1 MSYGRRHASLLV
13 GVSQLIVAVAL
24 GTQCATGLKSTEWDD
39 IAPKPELLTGQ
50 RPECPR
56 SWDVILLRGQKQ
68 DELVAQSLPGGHLS
82 VADNITGVPEFH
94 DCQRFR
100 LAGDSSAQGKGFND
114 GVSFGSLIAIFAA
127 SYLDSLPVRLARL
140 RDTSTTSATSA
151 AAALIYGV
159 DGGYTHGR
167 FHIAQ
172 EFNCLYM
179 WRGEKADTMQWH
191 AKIVPVGQHHEQCL
205 KPYSP
210 AEHPEWDLQVVV
222 DSPREFGKYS
232 DYPPVA
238 RWDWDETSK
247 QQYIGIKCGRAWC
260 QIGDPGFSPS
270 PPYAVGA
277 TGAAA
282 RVVRIKGWYDEQYL
296 AVENAAGAVVPSS
309 VKGTIVPAPDLESRT
324 VASYDHRWLPTAY
337 VSLSGGTSA
346 ELTFLRTRY
355 NFDPLPVSASL
366 PAMNTLYLCHGT
378 REDCTVPL
386 PPSGPLQ
393 PSVNCGLD
401 VWPFDG
407 TPLKHW
413 WIKTISPARPGT
425 VMFHCVTRREHKS
438 EVAWMPGTT
447 RWRWLAQDE
456 TTWML
461 CDVGCCEKD
470 NQPFAM

>member
-1 MSYGRRHASLLV
+1 MSCGRRHLSLLIRV
-13 GVSQLIVAVAL
+13 TWLIVAVAL

-68 DELVAQSLPGGHLS
+68 GELVPQSLPGGHLS
-82 VADNITGVPEFH
+82 VADNTTNVPEFH
-94 DCQRFR
+94 DCQRF
-100 LAGDSSAQGKGFND
+100 LVAGDSAAD
-114 GVSFGSLIAIFAA
+114 GRPSSNGMSFGSLIAIFAA
-127 SYLDSLPVRLARL
+127 SYLDSLPVRFNRL
-140 RDTSTTSATSA
+140 RDSSTSSSTSI

-167 FHIAQ
+167 FHIEQ

-179 WRGEKADTMQWH
+179 WRGEKGDTMQWH
-191 AKIVPVGQHHEQCL
+191 AKIVPVGPHHEQCL

-210 AEHPEWDLQVVV
+210 TEHPEWDLQVLV
-222 DSPREFGKYS
+222 DSPREFQKYD

-238 RWDWDETSK
+238 RWDWDEANQ
-247 QQYIGIKCGRAWC
+247 QQYIDIKCGRALC
-260 QIGDPGFSPS
+260 EIGNPGFAASS
-270 PPYAVGA
+270 RYAVGA
-277 TGAAA
+277 TGADA
-282 RVVRIKGWYDEQYL
+282 RVERIKGWYDEQYL

-309 VKGTIVPAPDLESRT
+309 VKGTIIPAPDLESRT
-324 VASYDHRWLPTAY
+324 VASYDSTWLPAAY
-337 VSLSGGTSA
+337 VSLSGGTPS
-346 ELTFLRTRY
+346 ELSFLRTRY
-355 NFDPLPVSASL
+355 NFDPLPVSPILKS
-366 PAMNTLYLCHGT
+366 MNTLFLCHGT
-378 REDCTVPL
+378 RDACKVPV

-425 VMFHCVTRREHKS
+425 VMFRCVTRREHKS
-438 EVAWMPGTT
+438 EVAWMPGTA
-447 RWRWLAQDE
+447 RWRWLARDE

-470 NQPFAM
+470 NQPFPM

>member
-1 MSYGRRHASLLV
+1 MSNGRRHASLLLRL
-13 GVSQLIVAVAL
+13 SQLILAVAL

-39 IAPKPELLTGQ
+39 IMPKPELLTGQ

-56 SWDVILLRGQKQ
+56 SFDTILLKGQKEG
-68 DELVAQSLPGGHLS
+68 ELVAQSLPGGHLS
-82 VADNITGVPEFH
+82 VAENITGVPEFH

-100 LAGDSSAQGKGFND
+100 VLGDKSVVGTASSN

-127 SYLDSLPVRLARL
+127 SYLDSLPVRVNRL
-140 RDTSTTSATSA
+140 RDSSSSALSV

-167 FHIAQ
+167 FRIEQ

-179 WRGEKADTMQWH
+179 WRGEKADTIQWH
-191 AKIVPVGQHHEQCL
+191 AKIIPVGSDHSLCL
-205 KPYSP
+205 KPYP
-210 AEHPEWDLQVVV
+210 VAEHPELDLVVIV
-222 DSPREFGKYS
+222 DSPREFRKDS
-232 DYPPVA
+232 AYPRVA
-238 RWDWDETSK
+238 RWDWDEASK

-260 QIGDPGFSPS
+260 EIGDPGFTPS
-270 PPYAVGA
+270 SPYAVGS
-277 TGAAA
+277 TGAESQ
-282 RVVRIKGWYDEQYL
+282 VERIKGWYDEQYL
-296 AVENAAGAVVPSS
+296 AVKNEAGAVVPSS
-309 VKGTIVPAPDLESRT
+309 VKGTIFPAPDLESRT
-324 VASYDHRWLPTAY
+324 TASYDHNWLPTAY
-337 VSLSGGTSA
+337 VSLSGGTPS
-346 ELTFLRTRY
+346 ELAFLRSRY
-355 NFDPLPVSASL
+355 NFDLL
-366 PAMNTLYLCHGT
+366 PAGLPLKSMNTMFLCHGT
-378 REDCTVPL
+378 RGDCEVPM

-413 WIKTISPARPGT
+413 WIKTISPAHPAT
-425 VMFHCVTRREHKS
+425 VMFSCVTRRDHKS
-438 EVAWMPGTT
+438 ETPWMPGTT

-470 NQPFAM
+470 HQPFAM